1 MNERIREL
9 AHQAD
14 LVIKKS
20 NGNDFRF
27 GAMDLKLEKF
37 ANGMINEVV
46 EFIHKDYLRDYDM
59 DSRKSL
65 LTALKEHFGVE

>member
-27 GAMDLKLEKF
+27 GAMDPKLEKF
-37 ANGMINEVV
+37 AKLIVKECAELVDNDDSSYPYDSFG
-46 EFIHKDYLRDYDM
+46 HK
-59 DSRKSL
+59 
-65 LTALKEHFGVE
+65 LKQHFGVE